1 METIKHCISIKE
13 PYVSLIV
20 AKEKTLEWRSR
31 KLIARPPETIAIATS
46 KAGAGDYLPG
56 GHIVGVARI
65 SAVVPWRN
73 TRSFY
78 ERMGEPE
85 LYQEFVNNRFNT
97 HSKGFKGLDGYAM
110 MISGFAA
117 CKPVPIRGNVGIYGT
132 PKGFTPVYAETPEE
146 LRRWWKDARVW
157 GLTGP
162 YNDDER
168 ALMDAMQA
176 YGLGWRIDD

>member
-65 SAVVPWRN
+65 SAVVPWDNMNRDMWR
-73 TRSFY
+73 RSCIQSPV
-78 ERMGEPE
+78 GIPE
-85 LYQEFVNNRFNT
+85 
-97 HSKGFKGLDGYAM
+97 GYAM

-117 CKPVPIRGNVGIYGT
+117 CEPVPVRGNVGLYRT
-132 PKGFTPVYAETPEE
+132 PEGFAPKYAETPEQ
-146 LRRWWKDARVW
+146 LREWWSAARVW
-157 GLTGP
+157 SDGP
-162 YNDDER
+162 ANDDER
-168 ALMDAMQA
+168 ELMEQMQA
-176 YGLGWRIDD
+176 YGIGWRIDD